1 MGTKHVVIVGGGP
14 AGATLS
20 LLLAQCG
27 IRVTLIEREPDFDRV
42 FRGEG
47 LMPSGVDALREMGLH
62 GLLNELPTR
71 KLESWDLH
79 IDGTPIM
86 SVEEPLEE
94 LGDRAMR
101 IIPQAAF
108 LDAIVARAKAH
119 PNFSF
124 LDGTAAHDLLI
135 ENDRVAGVHVRS
147 DAGDA
152 VLRADLVVGC
162 DGRGSLMRTRAGLT
176 LKLLREHYDI
186 FWFKLPAP
194 ERLRDRCSMLL
205 LASRLGMGACYTSWD
220 GRLQYAL
227 MVTKGAKAAE
237 FGGDWAEVLGR
248 PAPDWLKAHLQS
260 VRDEIEGP
268 VRLNVL
274 VGRCREWNRPGLLL
288 IGDAAHP
295 MSPVRAQ
302 GINLALRDAIVAA
315 NHLVPVLRDSVDAAA
330 IDDAARAVQAER
342 EPEIVRAQTLQHR
355 DTRGID
361 TPIAPALMAL
371 AKLIGPRMGRYAWAR
386 RAWLDQQR
394 HLRFGLTEVRLK
406 TGA

>member
-1 MGTKHVVIVGGGP
+1 MNANGVIVVGGGP
-14 AGATLS
+14 AGAAVS
-20 LLLAQCG
+20 LLLAERG
-27 IRVTLIEREPDFDRV
+27 VPVTLVEREPDFDRV

-47 LMPSGVDALREMGLH
+47 LMPSGVDALREMGLQ
-62 GLLNELPTR
+62 GLLDELPTR

-108 LDAIVARAKAH
+108 LDAVVSRAKAF
-119 PNFSF
+119 PNFTF

-135 ENDRVAGVHVRS
+135 EDGRVAGVHVRS
-147 DAGDA
+147 DTGEDTI
-152 VLRADLVVGC
+152 RAALVVGC

-186 FWFKLPAP
+186 LWFKLPAP
-194 ERLRDRCSMLL
+194 ERMRARCSMLL
-205 LASRLGMGACYTSWD
+205 MASRFGMGACYTSWD

-227 MVTKGAKAAE
+227 MVTKGRRADE
-237 FGGDWAEVLGR
+237 LGNDWAELLGR
-248 PAPDWLKAHLQS
+248 PAPAWLKEHLDS
-260 VRDEIEGP
+260 VRGEIEGP
-268 VRLNVL
+268 MRLNVL
-274 VGRCREWNRPGLLL
+274 VGRCYEWSRPGLLL

-295 MSPVRAQ
+295 MSPIRAQ

-315 NHLVPVLRDSVDAAA
+315 NHLVPALRAGAGADMLDAAC
-330 IDDAARAVQAER
+330 RAVQAER
-342 EPEIVRAQTLQHR
+342 EPEIVRSQTLQHR

-361 TPIAPALMAL
+361 TPIAPILMAI
-371 AKLIGPRMGRYAWAR
+371 AKFVGPRMGRYAWAR

-394 HLRFGLTEVRLK
+394 HLRFGLTEVKLK

>member
-1 MGTKHVVIVGGGP
+1 MSMNRVVVVGGGP

-20 LLLAQCG
+20 LLLAERD
-27 IRVTLIEREPDFDRV
+27 IPVTLIEREPDFDRV

-47 LMPSGVDALREMGLH
+47 LMPSGVDALHEMGLAE
-62 GLLNELPTR
+62 LLDELPTR

-79 IDGTPIM
+79 IDGMLIM

-108 LDAIVARAKAH
+108 LDAVIQRARKH
-119 PNFSF
+119 PSF
-124 LDGTAAHDLLI
+124 KFFDGMAAHDLI
-135 ENDRVAGVHVRS
+135 MENGRVIGVQVRS
-147 DAGDA
+147 GTDEDTLPAE
-152 VLRADLVVGC
+152 LVVGC

-186 FWFKLPAP
+186 LWFKLPAP
-194 ERLRDRCSMLL
+194 ERMRIRCSMLL

-227 MVTKGAKAAE
+227 MVSKGARADE
-237 FGGDWAEVLGR
+237 MGNNWAELLGR
-248 PAPDWLKAHLQS
+248 PAPDWLKVHLNS
-260 VRDEIEGP
+260 VQNEIEGP

-274 VGRCREWNRPGLLL
+274 VGRCHEWGRPGLLL

-295 MSPVRAQ
+295 MSPIRAQ

-315 NHLVPVLRDSVDAAA
+315 NHLVPALRSGETAALDAAG
-330 IDDAARAVQAER
+330 RAVQAER
-342 EPEIVRAQTLQHR
+342 EPEVARSQTLQHR

-361 TPIAPALMAL
+361 TPIAPMLMAL
-371 AKLIGPRMGRYAWAR
+371 AKFVGPRIGRYAWAR
-386 RAWLDQQR
+386 RAWLYQQR

>member
-1 MGTKHVVIVGGGP
+1 MDAKDVVVIGGGP

-20 LLLAQCG
+20 LLLAERG
-27 IRVTLIEREPDFDRV
+27 VPVTLVEREPDFDRV

-47 LMPSGVDALREMGLH
+47 LMPSGVDALREMGLSD
-62 GLLNELPTR
+62 LLHELPTR

-108 LDAIVARAKAH
+108 LDAVVQRARKH
-119 PNFSF
+119 PAFRF
-124 LDGTAAHDLLI
+124 LDGVAAHDLLI
-135 ENDRVAGVHVRS
+135 ESGRVAGVHVRS
-147 DAGDA
+147 DSGDDT
-152 VLRADLVVGC
+152 LRADLVVGC

-186 FWFKLPAP
+186 LWFKLPAP
-194 ERLRDRCSMLL
+194 ERMRARCSMLL
-205 LASRLGMGACYTSWD
+205 MASRLGMGACYTSWD

-237 FGGDWAEVLGR
+237 LGGDWAEVLGR
-248 PAPDWLKAHLQS
+248 PAPDWLKAHL
-260 VRDEIEGP
+260 VAERDAIEGP
-268 VRLNVL
+268 MRLNVL
-274 VGRCREWNRPGLLL
+274 VGRCHQWSRPGLLL

-295 MSPVRAQ
+295 MSPIRAQ

-315 NHLVPVLRDSVDAAA
+315 NHLVPLLRSGGDHDA
-330 IDDAARAVQAER
+330 IDGAARAVQAER
-342 EPEIVRAQTLQHR
+342 EPEIVRSQMLQHR

-361 TPIAPALMAL
+361 TPIAPMLMAL
-371 AKLIGPRMGRYAWAR
+371 AKFVGPRMGRYAWAR

-394 HLRFGLTEVRLK
+394 HLRFGLTEVKLNI
-406 TGA
+406 GA